1 MNVNAVLVDLAEAR
15 SAVQMAA
22 KQVAE
27 LVRSPPDPRASVPG
41 LDWTLICQTAAH
53 MVAALRRTTRVATG
67 QATPETT
74 IDLREGNLERIR
86 QVDSQDLTELADLL
100 VGKPIATS
108 NGRQIFPPTTVCP
121 SLAESR

>member
-27 LVRSPPDPRASVPG
+27 LVRSLPDPRASVPG
-41 LDWTLICQTAAH
+41 LDWTVGQTAAH
-53 MVAALRRTTRVATG
+53 MVAAAANYPRFATG

-100 VGKPIATS
+100 VGETDRYLERTS
-108 NGRQIFPPTTVCP
+108 DLSADHRVPF
-121 SLAESR
+121 LAESR